1 MALRLSTLV
10 WHDSAIR
17 TPTLS
22 HTLEDSHCHD
32 CYVNLGH
39 LSELNT
45 FGMSHVTDCRIKW
58 RSLSRKPRPAAWVVV
73 RLENRTPLNGDTSRI
88 GAYAPG

>member
-1 MALRLSTLV
+1 MS
-10 WHDSAIR
+10 

-32 CYVNLGH
+32 GYVNLGH

-45 FGMSHVTDCRIKW
+45 FGMSHVTDWRIKW
-58 RSLSRKPRPAAWVVV
+58 RIRFRGSRARQ
-73 RLENRTPLNGDTSRI
+73 
-88 GAYAPG
+88 PGL